1 MDMEVI
7 KDYYGKTLTSSE
19 DLKTSACC
27 TPEDVPFWLR
37 CLLGNVHDEVLTKY
51 YGCGLVAPSLLDG
64 ARILDLG
71 SGSGRDAYVLAQLVG
86 PTGSVVGVDMT
97 PEQIAVARRHLDWH
111 RERFEFAQSNVSFV
125 EGNIENLTALGLEA
139 GSFDVI
145 VSNCVLNLA
154 RDKLRVLRDAYD
166 LLKPGGEMYFADV
179 YADRRLPPAL
189 RDDPVLL
196 GECLGG
202 ALYWNDFQQMA
213 KRAGFLDPR
222 LVADRPLSISD
233 ATIAAQLG
241 AARFFSA
248 TYRLFK
254 LPALEPFC
262 EDYGQAVSYR
272 GGIAHHADVFAL
284 DKHHVIERG
293 KVFPVCGNTWMMLQ
307 QSRFAPHFEFIGD
320 FSRHFGIFAGCG
332 TSLPFGQGLDGQS
345 APGSCC

>member
-7 KDYYGKTLTSSE
+7 KDYYGKTLTSSA
-19 DLKTSACC
+19 DLRTSACC
-27 TPEDVPFWLR
+27 TPGDVPFWLR
-37 CLLGNVHDEVLTKY
+37 RLLGNVHDEVLARY
-51 YGCGLVAPSLLDG
+51 YGCGLVAPPLLEG

-71 SGSGRDAYVLAQLVG
+71 SGSGRDAYVLAQLAG

-97 PEQIAVARRHLDWH
+97 PEQIEVARRHLDWH
-111 RERFEFAQSNVSFV
+111 CERFGFAQSNVRFI
-125 EGNIENLTALGLEA
+125 EGNIENLAALGLEP
-139 GSFDVI
+139 GGFDVI

-154 RDKLRVLRDAYD
+154 RDKARVLRDACD

-179 YADRRLPPAL
+179 YADRRLPAAL
-189 RDDPVLL
+189 RNDPVLL

-202 ALYWNDFQQMA
+202 ALYWNDFLQLA
-213 KRAGFLDPR
+213 KQAGFLDPR

-233 ATIAAQLG
+233 EAIAAQLG

-262 EDYGQAVSYR
+262 EDYGQAVIYR
-272 GGIAHHADVFAL
+272 GGIAHHDDVFAL

-307 QSRFAPHFEFIGD
+307 HSRFAPHFEFIGD

-332 TSLPFGQGLDGQS
+332 TSLPFGQGVDGQA
-345 APGSCC
+345 APGGCC